1 MRWNQEVALQ
11 GQFGNDELNKDELRR
26 ELEAGGVKDYPTT
39 RKGRVDTLKCIL
51 CGVQRVPSLL
61 MFSPECA
68 LGDLNIQD
76 YEVLPFEPLH
86 DLKGY
91 FEEKGVHLPGNCV
104 EESTFVWLRLEGG
117 SD

>member
-1 MRWNQEVALQ
+1 
-11 GQFGNDELNKDELRR
+11 
-26 ELEAGGVKDYPTT
+26 
-39 RKGRVDTLKCIL
+39 
-51 CGVQRVPSLL
+51 
-61 MFSPECA
+61 MFSPEST
-68 LGDLNIQD
+68 LGDLNLQD

-91 FEEKGVHLPGNCV
+91 LGSVLRKLPSVIHSEWCFEEKGVHLPGNCV